1 MKRIKISAIKLLVV
15 TVIFLL
21 PLSPLFFIEPVH
33 VGKDPNIYSAF
44 GNGYQKFLL
53 AFAGFIWAKVAFRL
67 AKAFLEGVIVKDE
80 ADDNDLGD
88 LLKP

>member
-1 MKRIKISAIKLLVV
+1 MKRIKRTAIILLVFV
-15 TVIFLL
+15 VIFLL

-44 GNGYQKFLL
+44 GDWYQKFLL
-53 AFAGFIWAKVAFRL
+53 AFAGFIWATIVIGLTRT
-67 AKAFLEGVIVKDE
+67 FLQGIIIME
-80 ADDNDLGD
+80 ADDNDLSD

>member
-1 MKRIKISAIKLLVV
+1 MKSIKRTSIILLVAI
-15 TVIFLL
+15 VIFLL

-44 GNGYQKFLL
+44 GNGYQKFLIG
-53 AFAGFIWAKVAFRL
+53 FAGLIWATIVQGL
-67 AKAFLEGVIVKDE
+67 TKAFLKGVIVEDE
-80 ADDNDLGD
+80 EDDNDLSD